1 VLLDKV
7 VIGHSP
13 ESVAYAFLN
22 ECYHIQSTG
31 FQPLFF
37 EEYENFSL
45 FGTKNKS
52 QIWQKFKLWL
62 GLLAKNIDYP
72 DLERIRLQDNKVRL
86 FGDSLLAEFEF
97 EKCYIFESL
106 NVIHENKIQET
117 KPQVYKVIDDF
128 TISRI
133 GKDVTHIDPVYTK
146 DSLLRE
152 SYFYNSLRVDGAKF
166 VTDAVT
172 TSYLTRKQ
180 LYDFEYSD
188 TMANFKLK
196 SQLNSKGYIGR
207 KEKGKYKN
215 GTDIYKKFIIKHI
228 KRHVLEQDAC
238 KYLDTQNIKFLTA
251 SMQDLFNASS
261 S

>member
-1 VLLDKV
+1 LNKV

-13 ESVAYAFLN
+13 ESAAYAYLN
-22 ECYHIQSTG
+22 DCYHIQSTC

-37 EEYENFSL
+37 EEYESFSL
-45 FGTKNKS
+45 FGTRKKS

-72 DLERIRLQDNKVRL
+72 DLSRIRLQKNKVKL
-86 FGDSLLAEFEF
+86 FNDNLLAEFEF

-106 NVIHENKIQET
+106 NVTHENKIYET
-117 KPQVYKVIDDF
+117 KPQLYKVVDDF

-133 GKDVTHIDPVYTK
+133 GKDVTHINSICTGDH
-146 DSLLRE
+146 LLKE
-152 SYFYNSLRVDGAKF
+152 THFYNSLRVDGAKF

-172 TSYLTRKQ
+172 TSYLTKKQ
-180 LYDFEYSD
+180 LYDFDYSD

-196 SQLNSKGYIGR
+196 SQLNSLGYVGR
-207 KEKGKYKN
+207 KEKGKYKS
-215 GTDIYKKFIIKHI
+215 GADIYKKLTTKHI
-228 KRHVLEQDAC
+228 KRYVIPEDAHT
-238 KYLDTQNIKFLTA
+238 YRDTKNIKF
-251 SMQDLFNASS
+251 MQLSIQEIFDASS